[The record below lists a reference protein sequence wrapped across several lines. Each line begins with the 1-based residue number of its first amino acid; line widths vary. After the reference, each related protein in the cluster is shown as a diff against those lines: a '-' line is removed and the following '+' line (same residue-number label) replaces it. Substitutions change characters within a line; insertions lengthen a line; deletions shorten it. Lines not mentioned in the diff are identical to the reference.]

1 MEVPIWF
8 QEVEILF
15 EAVEEASQIILELD
29 NEIKRD
35 DCVYTLL
42 TFLLINII

>member
-8 QEVEILF
+8 QEVEILL
-15 EAVEEASQIILELD
+15 EAVEEVSQIILELD

-42 TFLLINII
+42 TYFFIYQY